1 MIEIFVELTLLFLAI
16 LFLPFIAAGLT
27 EKIAASRENRKSGSV
42 LQPLKNFVRLLKS
55 DAGLVSPP
63 SSLLQF
69 SMALTLATTLLVS
82 CLFPWLSF
90 RPTLA
95 GDDIA
100 LVLYLLVT
108 LRLMDMLTQ
117 PNNAGSLSSPDTKQR
132 EYLRLLIDPL
142 VFVVLSSLGFA
153 SHSSNLSAIFEL
165 SHAVTDREAIV
176 WIFAGLSFFL
186 FNLLYRVSANRRYTL
201 SVTDPTIKTERH
213 SKGTSGK
220 NIALKSYAQMLQS
233 VVCYGA
239 SVQCLLHALTRFVA
253 FQYWLFVLA
262 SVVGILL
269 FAFLMGLLES
279 AESPAGRLPT
289 RSILVFALLLSLG
302 TAASALA
309 VMDANFSRL
318 PKSTNL

>member
-1 MIEIFVELTLLFLAI
+1 MIEIFAELTLLFLAI
-16 LFLPFIAAGLT
+16 LFLPFIATGLT
-27 EKIAASRENRKSGSV
+27 EKIAASKESRKSGSV
-42 LQPLKNFVRLLKS
+42 WLPLKNFVNLLKS
-55 DAGLVSPP
+55 DGGLVSPP
-63 SSLLQF
+63 SSRSQF
-69 SMALTLATTLLVS
+69 SVALTVAVSLLVS

-100 LVLYLLVT
+100 LLLYLLVT

-117 PNNAGSLSSPDTKQR
+117 PSNGGSLSAPGAKQR
-132 EYLRLLIDPL
+132 EYLRLLTDPL

-165 SHAVTDREAIV
+165 SHASTDREAIV

-186 FNLLYRVSANRRYTL
+186 FNLVYRASANHRDAL
-201 SVTDPTIKTERH
+201 SFLEPTMKAELDF
-213 SKGTSGK
+213 KETSGK
-220 NIALKSYAQMLQS
+220 NVALKGYAQMLQS

-253 FQYWLFVLA
+253 FQYWLFALA

-269 FAFLMGLLES
+269 FAILTGLLES
-279 AESPAGRLPT
+279 EESPASSLRT
-289 RSILVFALLLSLG
+289 RSIIVFALLLSLG

-309 VMDANFSRL
+309 VMDTNFSRL
-318 PKSTNL
+318 PKSTSL